1 MAPSLEGTRAPCVT
15 AIATRAYGAALY
27 VVERQCRARE
37 ARASPQAHC
46 VRCSPIDGGHARS
59 SCDCH
64 SNAGVRWRH
73 GWSTASLGW
82 HGKIKRARWY
92 GATLYIIAR
101 QCRAREACA
110 SPHAH
115 CVRCSPIDGGHAR
128 SSRDWHSSAGVRCRH
143 GWCTASVGRHGKIKR
158 ARWYGA
164 TLYIIARQCRARE
177 ACASPHA
184 HCVRCSPIDGGHARS
199 SRDCHSNV
207 GVRWRHGWSTA
218 SVGQHGKIEHARRGG
233 ATLYAVMRQRRAQDA
248 SASPQAHCV
257 RCSPIDE
264 CHARSSRDWHSS
276 AGVHCR
282 HGWCTARVGR
292 HGNIPYARRDGTE
305 LCAVGHRC

>member
-1 MAPSLEGTRAPCVT
+1 M
-15 AIATRAYGAALY
+15 
-27 VVERQCRARE
+27 
-37 ARASPQAHC
+37 
-46 VRCSPIDGGHARS
+46 RCGPIDAGHTRS
-59 SCDCH
+59 SRNCH

-73 GWSTASLGW
+73 GWGTASLGW

-92 GATLYIIAR
+92 SAALCVMER
-101 QCRAREACA
+101 QCRARETRA
-110 SPHAH
+110 SP
-115 CVRCSPIDGGHAR
+115 
-128 SSRDWHSSAGVRCRH
+128 
-143 GWCTASVGRHGKIKR
+143 
-158 ARWYGA
+158 
-164 TLYIIARQCRARE
+164 Q
-177 ACASPHA
+177 A

-218 SVGQHGKIEHARRGG
+218 SVGQHGKIERVCRGG
-233 ATLYAVMRQRRAQDA
+233 AALYTVRRQRRAQDA

-264 CHARSSRDWHSS
+264 GHARSSRDWHSS

-292 HGNIPYARRDGTE
+292 HGNIQHAHRDGTA
-305 LCAVGHRC
+305 LCAVGRQC